1 MIKKVVLAVMLLIA
15 TVFCAGYAS
24 THYVASYS
32 LEKQVHVVKN
42 GETLWDISVAYMPQQ
57 ARWDDV
63 RGLMADIQTENGL
76 TLGSRHNLVPG
87 QRLVIPLH
95 VKK

>member
-1 MIKKVVLAVMLLIA
+1 MKKFMLAVMLLIA
-15 TVFCAGYAS
+15 AVFCAGYAS
-24 THYVASYS
+24 THCVASYS
-32 LEKQVHVVKN
+32 LEKQVHVVKS

-63 RGLMADIQTENGL
+63 RGLMDDIEVENGL

-87 QRLVIPLH
+87 QKLVIPLH